1 MAATLW
7 KCQKWHWSHLVR
19 HRFCVKF
26 SHNLMTRGPWDRTQ
40 FLWESAMGKL
50 TFNIISFMGKLTV
63 HSPQILYSL
72 KYCSKLGAW
81 SKFTMGRKF
90 MLLAALPKNMRLNSL
105 NRKGPVAS
113 KCWGSWQA
121 LESSRAGE
129 ARCQGSPSP
138 DFFLRACDEWFS
150 AEQKCHFSAL
160 ISPCMDVFP
169 TQLIHNSFTNRHNSH
184 TCYWPVVPH
193 SDTWKGRPHILDW
206 FCAQLQKIFSNEKGT
221 VQ

>member
-1 MAATLW
+1 MVRDVYF
-7 KCQKWHWSHLVR
+7 KWIIA
-19 HRFCVKF
+19 FVKF

-90 MLLAALPKNMRLNSL
+90 TLLAALPKNMRLNSL

-121 LESSRAGE
+121 LESSRAGGSQVPRKSQPGLF
-129 ARCQGSPSP
+129 ARVRWMIQCVT
-138 DFFLRACDEWFS
+138 FL
-150 AEQKCHFSAL
+150 L
-160 ISPCMDVFP
+160 
-169 TQLIHNSFTNRHNSH
+169 
-184 TCYWPVVPH
+184 
-193 SDTWKGRPHILDW
+193 
-206 FCAQLQKIFSNEKGT
+206 
-221 VQ
+221 

>member
-1 MAATLW
+1 MQVGLNETWWLQLCENVKNDTGVTWYVIA
-7 KCQKWHWSHLVR
+7 
-19 HRFCVKF
+19 FVKF

-50 TFNIISFMGKLTV
+50 TF
-63 HSPQILYSL
+63 HSWQILYSL

-121 LESSRAGE
+121 LESSRAGGSQVPRKSQPGLF
-129 ARCQGSPSP
+129 ARVRWMIQCVT
-138 DFFLRACDEWFS
+138 FL
-150 AEQKCHFSAL
+150 L
-160 ISPCMDVFP
+160 
-169 TQLIHNSFTNRHNSH
+169 
-184 TCYWPVVPH
+184 
-193 SDTWKGRPHILDW
+193 
-206 FCAQLQKIFSNEKGT
+206 
-221 VQ
+221 